1 MYVTVKGKYRN
12 FLTFEQYFTS
22 SFFIMNKISIQFDLQ
37 ELLCEAMQKKA
48 ESDLGHPLDS
58 HEIAQI
64 RAVVEE
70 HIIDDDIDYQWDIQY
85 EAQKIHKDKVHEI
98 INNSLHCCLAVI
110 EAKYSDLISMP
121 RLIKNFIEAHADLL
135 EIKDDPIYQE
145 ELKYLYKYYHNCTL
159 DLKTGRFAHE
169 YLKSPQSYNPQEIGI
184 KIFADIIKTYI
195 GYWEDTISCMIKK
208 NAIRDR
214 RKYLAVQ
221 LDEAITNMSDDY
233 PNLLVNLKKYQEF
246 NANEIE
252 KIKQLMISK
261 N

>member
-1 MYVTVKGKYRN
+1 M
-12 FLTFEQYFTS
+12 
-22 SFFIMNKISIQFDLQ
+22 
-37 ELLCEAMQKKA
+37 
-48 ESDLGHPLDS
+48 
-58 HEIAQI
+58 
-64 RAVVEE
+64 
-70 HIIDDDIDYQWDIQY
+70 HIG
-85 EAQKIHKDKVHEI
+85 
-98 INNSLHCCLAVI
+98 
-110 EAKYSDLISMP
+110 
-121 RLIKNFIEAHADLL
+121 F
-135 EIKDDPIYQE
+135 
-145 ELKYLYKYYHNCTL
+145 
-159 DLKTGRFAHE
+159 KTGRFAHE